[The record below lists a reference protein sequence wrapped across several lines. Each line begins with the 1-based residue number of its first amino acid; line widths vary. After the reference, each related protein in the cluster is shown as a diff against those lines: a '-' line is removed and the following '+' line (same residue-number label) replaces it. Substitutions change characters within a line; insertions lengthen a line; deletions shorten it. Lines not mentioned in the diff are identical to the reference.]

1 MPFITLKF
9 VMTIHIKNNIVKK
22 YFLSRNISLFYNEL
36 YWLEKLKKYKFIPK
50 IIDVD
55 YKNYVISLSYV
66 GEKISNY
73 NSPKNWSNQ
82 LKRILYHL
90 KKIIVFIQ
98 T

>member
-1 MPFITLKF
+1 
-9 VMTIHIKNNIVKK
+9 MTIHIKNNIVKK

-73 NSPKNWSNQ
+73 NSQKIGLINKKNIISSS
-82 LKRILYHL
+82 
-90 KKIIVFIQ
+90 KK
-98 T
+98 